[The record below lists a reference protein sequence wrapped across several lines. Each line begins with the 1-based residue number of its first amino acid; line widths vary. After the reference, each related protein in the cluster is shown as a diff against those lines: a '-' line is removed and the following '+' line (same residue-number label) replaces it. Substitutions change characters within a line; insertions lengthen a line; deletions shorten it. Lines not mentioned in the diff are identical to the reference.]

1 MVTPLTPPSTLAA
14 ALTRILKPIVRLAL
28 AHGITYPAFAELLK
42 MLFVDVARHHFSL
55 PETIPSD
62 SRLHLLT
69 GIHRKEL
76 KRLRGIPS
84 DPAGTG
90 QTPESVSLG
99 AQLVGLWIAK
109 APYLDPQGRPRPLP
123 RLASASAG
131 ASFESL
137 VASVSKDIRSRVV
150 LDEWLRLGIATL
162 NERDEVVLS
171 TGSFVPRAG
180 FDEIVFY
187 FGHNLHDH
195 AAASVHNLLG
205 ETPPLLERSVHYDA
219 LSPESISELEALTK
233 RLSVESLQQVNSKA
247 IALEERDA
255 VNGQNRQ
262 RFTYG
267 IYFYSEPTPLEGK
280 EPS

>member
-1 MVTPLTPPSTLAA
+1 M
-14 ALTRILKPIVRLAL
+14 RLAL
-28 AHGITYPAFAELLK
+28 AHGITYPAFSELLK
-42 MLFVDVARHHFSL
+42 TLFVDVARRHFSL
-55 PETIPSD
+55 PETPPSD

-76 KRLRGIPS
+76 KRLREIPLE
-84 DPAGTG
+84 PAGRA
-90 QTPESVSLG
+90 PESVSLG
-99 AQLVGLWIAK
+99 AQLVGLWIGK
-109 APYLDPQGRPRPLP
+109 APYLDQQSQPRPLP
-123 RLASASAG
+123 RLASASTDV
-131 ASFESL
+131 SFESL

-171 TGSFVPRAG
+171 TGSFVPRPG

-219 LSPESISELEALTK
+219 LSLESISELKALSK
-233 RLSVESLQQVNSKA
+233 RLGMESLQLINSKA

-255 VNGQNRQ
+255 MTEENRQ

-267 IYFYSEPTPLEGK
+267 IYFYSEPTPPEGD
-280 EPS
+280 ESS

>member
-1 MVTPLTPPSTLAA
+1 MTPLTPPSTLAA
-14 ALTRILKPIVRLAL
+14 ALTRILRPIVRLAL
-28 AHGITYPAFAELLK
+28 AHGITYPAFSELLK
-42 MLFVDVARHHFSL
+42 MLFVDVARRHFSL
-55 PETIPSD
+55 QETPPSD

-76 KRLRGIPS
+76 KRLREIPS
-84 DPAGTG
+84 DSAER
-90 QTPESVSLG
+90 TPESVSLG
-99 AQLVGLWIAK
+99 AQLVGLWIGK

-123 RLASASAG
+123 RLASASSDV
-131 ASFESL
+131 SFESL
-137 VASVSKDIRSRVV
+137 AASVSKDIRSRVV

-162 NERDEVVLS
+162 NEQDEVVLS
-171 TGSFVPRAG
+171 TGSFVPHPG

-187 FGHNLHDH
+187 FKHNLHDH
-195 AAASVHNLLG
+195 AAAAVHNLLG

-219 LSPESISELEALTK
+219 LSPESISELNALSK
-233 RLSVESLQQVNSKA
+233 QLGMESLQLINSKA

-255 VNGQNRQ
+255 INGQNRH

-267 IYFYSEPTPLEGK
+267 IYFYSEPTPPEEK

>member
-1 MVTPLTPPSTLAA
+1 MTPLTPPSTLAA
-14 ALTRILKPIVRLAL
+14 ALRRILRPIVRLAL
-28 AHGITYPAFAELLK
+28 AHGITYPAFSELLK
-42 MLFVDVARHHFSL
+42 TLFVDVARRHFSL
-55 PETIPSD
+55 PETPPSD

-76 KRLRGIPS
+76 KRLREIPS
-84 DPAGTG
+84 EPAGRA
-90 QTPESVSLG
+90 PESVSLG
-99 AQLVGLWIAK
+99 AQLVGLWIGK
-109 APYLDPQGRPRPLP
+109 APYLDQQSQPRPLP
-123 RLASASAG
+123 RLASASTDV
-131 ASFESL
+131 SFESL

-171 TGSFVPRAG
+171 TGSFVPRPG

-219 LSPESISELEALTK
+219 LSLESISELKALSK
-233 RLSVESLQQVNSKA
+233 RLGMESLQLINSKA

-255 VNGQNRQ
+255 MTEENRQ

-267 IYFYSEPTPLEGK
+267 IYFYSEPTPPEGD
-280 EPS
+280 ESS